1 MNNER
6 FGITFSTESSEYY
19 YDSGTGKVIQC
30 SLSEKNLIDKVLNNK
45 ISLEEAKQN
54 NTDFKRFI
62 EKENLFLCP
71 KHRKFKIPTK
81 DELRDKI
88 ISHCEQIILELTENC
103 DLRCGYCI
111 YNEHHTK
118 YRSFSGKNM
127 DFETAKKSIDYILTN
142 YKGEKFTL
150 TFYGG
155 EPLVNFQVMKQ
166 CIDYTLQK
174 YRQIKINISFT
185 TNLTLMTREIAKYF
199 ASLPA
204 DSVDIMCSIDGPQ
217 NIHDKYRK
225 YQNGVGSHHD
235 TIRGLEVLL
244 KEYYNIKE
252 RKTLSINCVVSPPY
266 ERSTLW
272 KLKDYFEQELCLP
285 KEIQCNYA
293 YMDLDNMKVDL
304 GDKEFIEDNDNR
316 ILQSSPLEEWAV
328 DRMIAGDRQK
338 SIFDIVS
345 IDMGRISNRIRE
357 NDVVNQTF
365 LHGNC
370 IPGNRRTYVTVD
382 GKFRACEK
390 IGDSPYL
397 GDCERGFN
405 IDKIYKIYIE
415 DYSKLFENICDK
427 CWARML
433 CSVCYER
440 TMDENGILDSVE
452 EKVCDGA
459 RRIIKDMLINY
470 YRYMERDRNNLQKML
485 EKYEYK

>member
-142 YKGEKFTL
+142 YKGEKFAL

-174 YRQIKINISFT
+174 YRQIKINISF
-185 TNLTLMTREIAKYF
+185 
-199 ASLPA
+199 
-204 DSVDIMCSIDGPQ
+204 
-217 NIHDKYRK
+217 
-225 YQNGVGSHHD
+225 
-235 TIRGLEVLL
+235 
-244 KEYYNIKE
+244 
-252 RKTLSINCVVSPPY
+252 
-266 ERSTLW
+266 
-272 KLKDYFEQELCLP
+272 
-285 KEIQCNYA
+285 
-293 YMDLDNMKVDL
+293 
-304 GDKEFIEDNDNR
+304 
-316 ILQSSPLEEWAV
+316 
-328 DRMIAGDRQK
+328 
-338 SIFDIVS
+338 
-345 IDMGRISNRIRE
+345 
-357 NDVVNQTF
+357 
-365 LHGNC
+365 
-370 IPGNRRTYVTVD
+370 
-382 GKFRACEK
+382 
-390 IGDSPYL
+390 
-397 GDCERGFN
+397 
-405 IDKIYKIYIE
+405 
-415 DYSKLFENICDK
+415 
-427 CWARML
+427 
-433 CSVCYER
+433 
-440 TMDENGILDSVE
+440 
-452 EKVCDGA
+452 
-459 RRIIKDMLINY
+459 
-470 YRYMERDRNNLQKML
+470 
-485 EKYEYK
+485 